1 MQEEL
6 DKLMEELKKDIDKI
20 NIKRKGTFNNKSNK
34 PYWDLEKKYKDK
46 AKTIRDKYNSIV
58 RGETMNYKYI
68 ILDFGKVIAGPATGH
83 WDITPKYIE
92 LIKDIDVDKYEKV
105 RKKYGDILSE
115 KVTTL
120 EEEYN
125 MFFKFYNG
133 ILSDLNIPNYDK
145 TIAEEIAYDRTYNYS
160 KYTLYDNIYNELD
173 SLKKDYKLIM
183 LTDNWPCV
191 IDYLKH
197 YNLDSYF
204 DKIYVSSIYGVEKKD
219 KTFFDYPIKE
229 YNIEPGEA
237 LFIDD
242 NESNLDIAH
251 EKGLDVLLMDRNNE
265 VGSSKYTIINDLSS
279 LFPNKKSKN

>member
-1 MQEEL
+1 
-6 DKLMEELKKDIDKI
+6 
-20 NIKRKGTFNNKSNK
+20 
-34 PYWDLEKKYKDK
+34 
-46 AKTIRDKYNSIV
+46 
-58 RGETMNYKYI
+58 MNYKYI

-92 LIKDIDVDKYEKV
+92 LIKDIDVDKYEQV
-105 RKKYGDILSE
+105 RKKYGDILSG

-120 EEEYN
+120 EEEYD

-133 ILSDLNIPNYDK
+133 ILSELNIPNYDK
-145 TIAEEIAYDRTYNYS
+145 AIAEEIAYDRTYNYS

-191 IDYLKH
+191 IDYLKY

-229 YNIEPGEA
+229 YSIKPGEA

-251 EKGLDVLLMDRNNE
+251 EKGLDVLLMDRNNK
-265 VGSSKYTIINDLSS
+265 VGSSKYTIINDLSNL
-279 LFPNKKSKN
+279 LFVLLIFKCIYI